1 MWEGL
6 GMFAVYA
13 SIVFMAGCNAFFAV
27 NIIFKKQLDRME
39 LAGLI
44 PPLIAMFAV
53 WGAGIA
59 AGLIWIGTMIQ

>member
-6 GMFAVYA
+6 GKFAVYA
-13 SIVFMAGCNAFFAV
+13 GSVFLAGHVAFIAV

-53 WGAGIA
+53 WAAGIA
-59 AGLIWIGTMIQ
+59 GGLIWIGTMIP